1 MGNLE
6 GATALTPDE
15 ILDDIFHFCAWQAFI
30 AEARAVQGW
39 PDPEKTRQRC
49 YRMYEA
55 ELARKGR

>member
-1 MGNLE
+1 M
-6 GATALTPDE
+6 TPDP

-30 AEARAVQGW
+30 TEARAVQGW

-55 ELARKGR
+55 ELARRRE